1 MTEVIITEILIV
13 VIILLMQVL
22 KLLEDMNLGQYKK
35 KFEEEQISGSLLL
48 EIDDDILQN
57 ELGVT
62 SKLHRLKILRIIEGR
77 QTLFK

>member
-1 MTEVIITEILIV
+1 
-13 VIILLMQVL
+13 MQVL